1 MNQETKK
8 EIINN
13 LDDVYSKIID
23 NNKES
28 EEIKKILSLIDD
40 LQNEINFL
48 FWVENNC
55 E

>member
-1 MNQETKK
+1 MNQEIKQ
-8 EIINN
+8 ELINN

-28 EEIKKILSLIDD
+28 EEINKILSLIDE

>member
-1 MNQETKK
+1 MNQEIKQ
-8 EIINN
+8 ELINN

-28 EEIKKILSLIDD
+28 EEINKKLSLIDE